1 MPSIDYAQSG
11 IWDRLAAR
19 LEEVSE
25 PRPSFNCGRVA
36 CGPDWTWQP
45 RLGDYDFWLVVKGR
59 GVVQLQAQSYALTP
73 GTLLIYRPGDTGRA
87 EQDPADRL
95 TVTYVHF
102 DFFAP
107 GSQARAAL
115 PADWLPSRCV
125 QFPDPAPLDVQLTR
139 VVRLL
144 ERRDRLAQVEA
155 KLVFGQA
162 LLAAYRQDAAAQGLA
177 PTQPDPRLARVIAHL
192 HDHPDERL
200 SQEEAARL
208 AGLSPGYFSQRFTQ
222 AMGLSFR
229 AYALHTRL
237 ERARHLL
244 EETAMPVGAIARA
257 LGYDDIFLFSRQFK
271 ARYGRAP
278 SRVRGA

>member
-1 MPSIDYAQSG
+1 MPSIDYAQPG
-11 IWDRLAAR
+11 IWDQLATR
-19 LEEVSE
+19 LEEVGE

-45 RLGDYDFWLVVKGR
+45 RLSDYDFWLVVKGR
-59 GVVQLQAQSYALTP
+59 GVVQLPEQRYALAP
-73 GTLLIYRPGDTGRA
+73 GTLLIYRPGDTGWA
-87 EQDPADRL
+87 EQDPTDRL

-102 DFFAP
+102 DFVAP
-107 GSQARAAL
+107 GNQARAAL

-125 QFPDPAPLDVQLTR
+125 RFADPAPLDLQLTH

-155 KLVFGQA
+155 KLIFGQA
-162 LLAAYRQDAAAQGLA
+162 LLAAYRQDAAGQGLA
-177 PTQPDPRLARVIAHL
+177 PTQPDPRLARVITHL

-200 SQEEAARL
+200 SQDAAAQL
-208 AGLSPGYFSQRFTQ
+208 AGLSPGYFSQRFSKEV
-222 AMGLSFR
+222 GLSFR

-271 ARYGRAP
+271 ARYGCAP
-278 SRVRGA
+278 SRARGA